1 MQCLNTK
8 NKEVAALL
16 KEYTDILG
24 SYNVAYY
31 VLSENNGYGL
41 DKAPNGADSKLFS
54 DLLSHYNGDK
64 VKAVQAK
71 AKVYSD
77 SFKNWFGDWINIDKH
92 VDYNFFK
99 EYADDNTTNGKLIK
113 TLLDNYINPS
123 DISEIIYGRFGVSGS
138 YKTDSRKLTIPIDE
152 HESLA
157 TRRKVAAHELMH
169 IATAKYCDAYIYA
182 KDGLK
187 NYNVSKE
194 YVENLPKLTEEQI
207 KSFDRLSEIK
217 QQVVDYINN
226 NSEKVNQI
234 RNKYG
239 DIFGPPS
246 YFMIDPENYNLH
258 EFISEVF
265 TNPALIELMSQ
276 LKGNYNKLSL
286 FDKFVEAL
294 SKLFKFDISSTL
306 FGDAVKE
313 VSNILR
319 SKTNVS
325 KVVDENGEPLMV
337 YHGGAS
343 GIDTFYNAKDNPNY
357 KNTKHQAYTGYKSSI
372 RVGIYFSK
380 YLNVAKNYKAPY
392 GKKGNIYPVFL
403 SVKNPKNVSFT
414 ETLKNRLVR
423 FGTLGLIK
431 KPTVDAISEN
441 ELETLYRDYDGVN
454 HSSGTEIIV
463 FDSNQIKSIDNQGT
477 FSTQSDNIYNQSSAS
492 PTPVGTGRNQ
502 QLANILHE
510 LYPNI
515 TIGTL
520 TDPNL
525 RGQAQVEG
533 NMAGRV
539 LLNAMLENQ
548 DTLPHEYAHHYI
560 AWFRNSPIVQK
571 GIHSFG
577 SEEALVQ
584 AIGENSVKA
593 IKWYN
598 RFFNWIKGLFNEKQ
612 ATLNKLT
619 NDFLHGVTQENSTKE
634 LLREIHNQ
642 TLNSGT
648 TEIPQSVI
656 KTVSKLRKA
665 IESRINTLEH
675 SSIRNP
681 KILSNLEGLLNRFDQ
696 FDAFES
702 VLAFAGYMRSD
713 VEDALVS
720 LRNYTK
726 LFLDYEKGLLP
737 DMPITVSQMDLISKG
752 TIKFYS
758 NLYSNLQNLVESPEV
773 KEYMEAAYP
782 NTTVYE
788 DTINQLK
795 NVAARYGELARYY
808 NELEN
813 KIAEKLILEEA
824 TRQGSTTVDELKKAL
839 SDGIIDIRSWG
850 RYAAQTQ
857 YSSSELVR
865 LLLNKISEA
874 KYRVYDRKL
883 AKAKELLDILSK
895 VNKSELALLFEKDKE
910 GKRTGN
916 FTRSLNFGEH
926 ENKYKAHMTKVLN
939 DLGVRVPEGIS
950 FGDIPSI
957 LNPEQLK
964 KWNAEKNKW
973 DSANSER
980 RFVPAY
986 YDIMNSLSEDA
997 RAKKDSITLE
1007 IHYLLDKTID
1017 EDGYYHLED
1026 LSDEEYAKYVALKN
1040 QKANLASPFYM
1051 DGTAKTGKDKEIA
1064 SEIRE
1069 YNKKLRDK
1077 VKYVYNLEKF
1087 KEAEA
1092 RAKASLT
1099 PEKFKLWKER
1109 NTRERISEQFY
1120 EDIRKLSSV
1129 PNKSKDQLAYEAVR
1143 SQYIKMYTFDGHVDP
1158 SVIPESVK
1166 EFINQLDDLIAE
1178 EAYRNREKGRKSRV
1192 MEIAKWEI
1200 DPNFYKEMEIAFSKS
1215 QAEFDEWVR
1224 RNGRYDREGNIIPA
1238 SFWKKLVPKDKS
1250 KYVEVIPSDAFTEVD
1265 KSSEF
1270 YNNNFDESYGVARVP
1285 KRSLYDNSK
1294 NFNKIKGNTKV
1305 LYDALL
1311 STMEEANSFLPF
1323 MKNTNKGQ
1331 MAQIEGGIYRQIAG
1345 ADGVLNGLGH
1355 ALLGGIEVR
1364 EQDEQYNINKA
1375 LEPDGSPV
1383 RLVPTRYMKKLS
1395 NPNMITDDVVGATIL
1410 YYGMA
1415 VNHEEMTK
1423 IAPEMEVIINSV
1435 SRREFIDERDSS
1447 IIPGISSK
1455 THAKL
1460 REMVDDFI
1468 YGMFDNPRLI
1478 SMSMGGKKLDIS
1490 VDKALNN
1497 LGRFTRVNGLGNNLY
1512 VILTGLITNKIQ
1524 SRLDAIAGIYYDNKS
1539 LAKASLE
1546 IQKSYGSALANVGNP
1561 NSKNKAMCVL
1571 EWSGTVSDI
1580 NYNLRDL
1587 HRGRFGRA
1595 IQKRFFYGG
1604 YAMADYIT
1612 KGKISLAIMMHY
1624 KFVPEKGR
1632 FMNRMQFLAEYED
1645 KSKAEV
1651 AWNSLTTTL
1660 YDAFEVDN
1668 NVLKVKPE
1676 YEKYLDELTKTRVR
1690 NTIKQVCTRI
1700 DSQLS
1705 DLDKN
1710 YLSSNV
1716 FWKLVFMY
1724 RNFIL
1729 INLQTKFGTKR
1740 QYNYSTGMWTEA
1752 QYRGAFN
1759 YIWRHYIDKDRIET
1773 LKEMYRNYDQLNE
1786 LERRLAKRSLYEVL
1800 FCVFG
1805 MYFLS
1810 MIFKGIAEDDND
1822 DWWKNTIALLALRSA
1837 IESRGNIIP
1846 LEALNMIS
1854 SPTAT
1859 WTTVEQMINMI
1870 KTLFNDP
1877 NDIITSGNYKGLRR
1891 WQRSLIKL
1899 TPFRAIYE
1907 TKDPQY
1913 KLKYYDNLISI
1924 F

>member
-24 SYNVAYY
+24 SYNAAYY

-41 DKAPNGADSKLFS
+41 DSAPNGAPSKLFS

-71 AKVYSD
+71 AKVYSE
-77 SFKNWFGDWINIDKH
+77 SFKNWFGDWQ
-92 VDYNFFK
+92 
-99 EYADDNTTNGKLIK
+99 
-113 TLLDNYINPS
+113 
-123 DISEIIYGRFGVSGS
+123 SE
-138 YKTDSRKLTIPIDE
+138 D
-152 HESLA
+152 
-157 TRRKVAAHELMH
+157 
-169 IATAKYCDAYIYA
+169 
-182 KDGLK
+182 
-187 NYNVSKE
+187 
-194 YVENLPKLTEEQI
+194 
-207 KSFDRLSEIK
+207 
-217 QQVVDYINN
+217 
-226 NSEKVNQI
+226 
-234 RNKYG
+234 
-239 DIFGPPS
+239 
-246 YFMIDPENYNLH
+246 
-258 EFISEVF
+258 
-265 TNPALIELMSQ
+265 
-276 LKGNYNKLSL
+276 
-286 FDKFVEAL
+286 
-294 SKLFKFDISSTL
+294 
-306 FGDAVKE
+306 
-313 VSNILR
+313 
-319 SKTNVS
+319 KTNVS

-337 YHGGAS
+337 YHGSDFKFDTFRNDVAIYSTDKISTADSYYYSESNVNDEENLFEYNSGFENYALEREGAYYRMKYLLEEYDNLTPPKNEYDNPYSDSIFFNNKFQYAPYRKADDFLHKMFPDFLNHLKDESYRKKIIEEYVEYEYPKNIHDYFKRRISGQILSLYINNKNPLIIDGKNSAWNEIEYNGKIWSTRTLEIYAKNNGYDGLIIS
-343 GIDTFYNAKDNPNY
+343 GILDLGGKQSKTSMEY
-357 KNTKHQAYTGYKSSI
+357 
-372 RVGIYFSK
+372 GI
-380 YLNVAKNYKAPY
+380 A
-392 GKKGNIYPVFL
+392 
-403 SVKNPKNVSFT
+403 
-414 ETLKNRLVR
+414 
-423 FGTLGLIK
+423 
-431 KPTVDAISEN
+431 TVVIS
-441 ELETLYRDYDGVN
+441 YDG
-454 HSSGTEIIV
+454 
-463 FDSNQIKSIDNQGT
+463 NQVKSIDNPGA
-477 FSTQSDNIYNQSSAS
+477 FSTQDNNIYNQPSAS

-502 QLANILHE
+502 RLANILHE

-619 NDFLHGVTQENSTKE
+619 NDFLHGTAQENSTKE

-713 VEDALVS
+713 VEDALVL

-813 KIAEKLILEEA
+813 KIAEKLIIEEA

-939 DLGVRVPEGIS
+939 DLGVRIPEGIS

-964 KWNAEKNKW
+964 KWNSEKNKW

-1069 YNKKLRDK
+1069 YNKKLKDK

-1120 EDIRKLSSV
+1120 EDIKKLSSV

-1166 EFINQLDDLIAE
+1166 EFINQLDELIAE

-1270 YNNNFDESYGVARVP
+1270 YNSNFDESYGVARVP

-1345 ADGVLNGLGH
+1345 SDGVLNGIGH
-1355 ALLGGIEVR
+1355 ALLGGMEVR

-1395 NPNMITDDVVGATIL
+1395 NPNMITDDVVGSTIL

-1468 YGMFDNPRLI
+1468 YGMSDNPRLI
-1478 SMSMGGKKLDIS
+1478 SMSMGDKKLDIS

-1580 NYNLRDL
+1580 DHDLDNL

-1595 IQKRFFYGG
+1595 IQKHFFYGG

-1612 KGKISLAIMMHY
+1612 KGKVALAIMMHY

-1632 FMNRMQFLAEYED
+1632 FMNRMQFLAEYKD

-1660 YDAFEVDN
+1660 YDAFEIDN

-1710 YLSSNV
+1710 YLSSNT

-1740 QYNYSTGMWTEA
+1740 QYDYSTGMWTEA

-1759 YIWRHYIDKDRIET
+1759 YIWRHYINKDRVET

-1805 MYFLS
+1805 MYFFS

-1822 DWWKNTIALLALRSA
+1822 DWWKNTIALLALRAA
-1837 IESRGNIIP
+1837 IESRGNIVP
-1846 LEALNMIS
+1846 LEFLNMVS
-1854 SPTAT
+1854 SPTAA

-1870 KTLFNDP
+1870 QTLFDDP

-1907 TKDPQY
+1907 AKDPQY